1 MALVYLSLGS
11 NVGDRAAVLRRA
23 IAGLPAATRGRV
35 LRVSRLYETA
45 PWGVRNQPSFFNL
58 ALALDTPLAPR
69 DLLAALKEMEAA
81 AGRTAGPRW
90 GPRPLD
96 IDILLYDQLVQN
108 DPALII
114 PHPRLRERRFVLQ
127 PLADIWPAGTP
138 LLGQPLPALLR
149 VVADQEVTPVSADQE
164 GGL

>member
-11 NVGDRAAVLRRA
+11 NVGDRGAVLRRA
-23 IAGLPAATRGRV
+23 IAALPAATRGRV

-45 PWGVRNQPSFFNL
+45 PWGVRNQPSFLNL

-96 IDILLYDQLVQN
+96 LDMNDQ
-108 DPALII
+108 ALTI
-114 PHPRLRERRFVLQ
+114 PHPRLAERRFVLQ
-127 PLADIWPAGTP
+127 PLADIWPAGAP
-138 LLGQPLPALLR
+138 LLDRSLPDLLR
-149 VVADQEVTPVSADQE
+149 AVADQDVTPVSADQE

>member
-69 DLLAALKEMEAA
+69 DLLTALKEMEAA

-114 PHPRLRERRFVLQ
+114 PHPHLRERRFVLQ

-149 VVADQEVTPVSADQE
+149 AVADQEVTPVSADQE